1 MKNAHDVYLAGIG
14 RWQKVDVFK
23 HATYVILD
31 SGCTR
36 SMGSRQR
43 VMAFVKAC
51 KAQGFKGWF
60 TFVPC
65 DTKFS
70 FANSQASRCTER
82 LIIHYPTNPSCSTEV
97 DILEEGSVPILI
109 SIQQM
114 RNLYM
119 TFRHTPECDY
129 ITCEAFG
136 LKDFPI
142 PISTSNHLLLN
153 LADLKT
159 PPKRV
164 NCQFLT
170 QNVTQIRSAQ
180 EITETNVTLNVSQLD
195 GRRTATDMD
204 ECNPPRSETHPA
216 FAAGDEWED
225 DPYGGGGF
233 EQPSSSVKK
242 PEILGIP
249 DDILEDQ

>member
-1 MKNAHDVYLAGIG
+1 
-14 RWQKVDVFK
+14 
-23 HATYVILD
+23 
-31 SGCTR
+31 
-36 SMGSRQR
+36 
-43 VMAFVKAC
+43 
-51 KAQGFKGWF
+51 
-60 TFVPC
+60 
-65 DTKFS
+65 
-70 FANSQASRCTER
+70 
-82 LIIHYPTNPSCSTEV
+82 
-97 DILEEGSVPILI
+97 
-109 SIQQM
+109 
-114 RNLYM
+114 M
-119 TFRHTPECDY
+119 TFKHTPECDY

-164 NCQFLT
+164 DCQFLT

-242 PEILGIP
+242 PEIIGIP
-249 DDILEDQ
+249 DDILEDQEKNPPRVARRISQKSEDPVQAATLRRIHEKLRNEAELFKLHQKHYHMTVNAFKKRTSMLKIPCLLYTSDAADDSTLCRSRWSPYH